1 MSLSFVRSKIKSAVK
16 IYFAESMKPS
26 ARINIAF
33 QAKTVVQSCTVLTGA
48 FATGSLC
55 FSVTF
60 YNAEA
65 MRVVIANAV

>member
-33 QAKTVVQSCTVLTGA
+33 QAKTVVQSCTVLTGTVA
-48 FATGSLC
+48 AGSTF
-55 FSVTF
+55 FSYIF
-60 YNAEA
+60 I
-65 MRVVIANAV
+65 MRKL